1 MSHQLAGGS
10 AGVPKLVCEN
20 GCAIP
25 YGIATHART
34 SHPLCFES
42 EMNTRK
48 HRGITYRENLTV

>member
-10 AGVPKLVCEN
+10 AGCEEW
-20 GCAIP
+20 CAIP

-34 SHPLCFES
+34 SHCFES

-48 HRGITYRENLTV
+48 GWGIT